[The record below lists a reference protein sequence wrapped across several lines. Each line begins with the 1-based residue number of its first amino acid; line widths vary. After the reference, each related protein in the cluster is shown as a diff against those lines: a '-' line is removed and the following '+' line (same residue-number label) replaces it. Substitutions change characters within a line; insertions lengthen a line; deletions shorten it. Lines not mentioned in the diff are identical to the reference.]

1 MAIYNPINI
10 GNFLPPQQNQQ
21 NQQFGQ
27 VMAQFDQVMA
37 QFGQLNAHLAV
48 QFDQVSASLRNM
60 RILAR
65 NQGVTS
71 EHYEA
76 LVKTVSTRLFYPDI
90 Y

>member
-10 GNFLPPQQNQQ
+10 GNFLPPQQNQP
-21 NQQFGQ
+21 NEQFGQ
-27 VMAQFDQVMA
+27 VIDQLNGQFGQVMA
-37 QFGQLNAHLAV
+37 QFGQLNV
-48 QFDQVSASLRNM
+48 QFDQVSANFRNV

-65 NQGVTS
+65 NRGVTS

-76 LVKTVSTRLFYPDI
+76 LVKTVSTRLFYPDV